1 MGFKEKAF
9 KINTHKKASV
19 TKFKGK
25 LYCHFSDQFSRK
37 NVTFNYNELK
47 KLKKILPSL
56 LDIIK
61 KYEGKKQKK
70 SLRHPT
76 KWKTVVTPL
85 TIPHLK
91 AAILSQN
98 NEVT

>member
-1 MGFKEKAF
+1 M
-9 KINTHKKASV
+9 
-19 TKFKGK
+19 
-25 LYCHFSDQFSRK
+25 
-37 NVTFNYNELK
+37 TFNYSELK

-76 KWKTVVTPL
+76 KWKMVVTPL
-85 TIPHLK
+85 TILHLK
-91 AAILSQN
+91 AATLIQS